1 MKFKTS
7 KSISDLGK
15 IISDLG
21 KTIRDFVLRK

>member
-7 KSISDLGK
+7 KIISNLGK

-21 KTIRDFVLRK
+21 KTISNFVLRK

>member
-7 KSISDLGK
+7 KIISDLGK

-21 KTIRDFVLRK
+21 KTISNLVLRK

>member
-7 KSISDLGK
+7 KIISNLGK

-21 KTIRDFVLRK
+21 KTISDFVLRK

>member
-21 KTIRDFVLRK
+21 KTISNFVLRK